1 MTNHEH
7 LFIETPEPNLSA
19 GMQHLNGSYTSY
31 YNLRHRRAGHLFQGR
46 FKAQLIDNEGH
57 YWAISRYIHLNPVR
71 ARLVQRP
78 EEWAWSSYRGYHRA
92 SMQWPWITYN
102 RVLRE
107 FGRDVDKARRKY
119 RQFVAEGLETEL
131 EPPWSTAVG
140 GLIVG
145 GERFAEKIRGMLA
158 GRPRDRS
165 LPMLEALRPRPT
177 LSSIMEAVAREFKV
191 DRTTW
196 SPGRRN
202 DDASRAV
209 AAWLAR
215 RRFGYKTRDIA
226 EALGYRGHGGVV
238 TAIRRIEAARKPL
251 GRTLRK
257 LEKQLGND

>member
-1 MTNHEH
+1 
-7 LFIETPEPNLSA
+7 
-19 GMQHLNGSYTSY
+19 
-31 YNLRHRRAGHLFQGR
+31 
-46 FKAQLIDNEGH
+46 
-57 YWAISRYIHLNPVR
+57 VR

-78 EEWAWSSYRGYHRA
+78 EKWAWSSYRGYHRA

-107 FGRDVDKARRKY
+107 FGRDVDEARRKY
-119 RQFVAEGLETEL
+119 RQFVAEGLETKL
-131 EPPWSTAVG
+131 EPPWSAPVG

-145 GERFAEKIRGMLA
+145 GERFVEKIRGMLA

-165 LPMLEALRPRPT
+165 LPMVEALRPRPT

-191 DRTTW
+191 DPTTW
-196 SPGRRN
+196 APGRRN

-226 EALGYRGHGGVV
+226 EALGYRSHGGVV
-238 TAIRRIEAARKPL
+238 TAIGRIDAATEPL
-251 GRTLRK
+251 GRTLRT
-257 LEKQLGND
+257 LERRLGSD